1 MTGDLV
7 AELRSDV
14 PYLDVDLHVPAG
26 HTVAVLGPNG
36 AGKSTLMNMLSGLLR
51 PTSGSIRVGDREL
64 VGPRTFVPP
73 HKRGVAMLSQ
83 QGMLF
88 PHLTVSQNVAFAPAA
103 AHMPRAE
110 VRSRTKRWL
119 DAVNATD
126 LADRKPAALSGG
138 QSQRVALARALAA
151 DPDLLLLDE
160 PFSALDVDVVHRIR
174 SMLRG
179 ILQDRSRTTLLVT
192 HDIADAVTLADSAII
207 LGDGKIVAQGPVRE
221 LLASPVNQF
230 AAQLAGLNLIS
241 GRWDGALLQTD
252 RFAIAAMADEPIDVG
267 ATAMAAFSPRAVAV
281 YRDPPAGSPRNVVKA
296 VVAQIVPQ
304 GDLARVDCFAGDGVV
319 TAAVTWAAVSE
330 LGLAAD
336 DEVYLVIKAT
346 EVTVYPAR

>member
-1 MTGDLV
+1 MTGDMV
-7 AELRSDV
+7 AELRSDI
-14 PYLDVDLHVPAG
+14 PLLDVKLHIPAG

-36 AGKSTLMNMLSGLLR
+36 AGKSTLMNMLSGLLQ

-64 VGPRTFVPP
+64 VGPKTFVPP

-88 PHLTVSQNVAFAPAA
+88 PHLTVRQNVAFAPAA
-103 AHMPRAE
+103 AHMPRTE

-126 LADRKPAALSGG
+126 LADRKPAQLSGG

-179 ILQDRSRTTLLVT
+179 ILQDRARTTLLVT

-252 RFAIAAMADEPIDVG
+252 RFAVAAMADEPIDDG